1 MIHDPPK
8 LSLILI
14 EWQKKE
20 IQVANCGVG
29 LPLLSLLLGYVEYVN
44 QGWPMCIVAKTSN
57 NFTVQ

>member
-29 LPLLSLLLGYVEYVN
+29 LPLSYLH
-44 QGWPMCIVAKTSN
+44 C
-57 NFTVQ
+57 